1 MTRRRSMRNHGQQR
15 GVGMIELLIALVIVA
30 IGVLGV
36 SRAQLGMV
44 RANHNA
50 LLRAHANTLAY
61 DMADRLRADRVAARA
76 GAYDRALDDAVP
88 TGTTLTALELA
99 NWLGALG
106 TTLPAGTGGIARNGN
121 NLTVTVRW
129 DETRGQG
136 AAQIFTV
143 VTEL

>member
-1 MTRRRSMRNHGQQR
+1 MRSAGNKQR
-15 GVGMIELLIALVIVA
+15 GVGMIELLIALVVVA

-36 SRAQLGMV
+36 SRAQLAMV
-44 RANHNA
+44 KANHNA

-61 DMADRLRADRVAARA
+61 DMSDRLRADRVAARA
-76 GAYDRALDDAVP
+76 GAYDRTLDDGVP

-99 NWLGALG
+99 DWLGALA
-106 TTLPAGTGGIARNGN
+106 TTLPDGTGGIARAGD
-121 NLTVTVRW
+121 NLIVTVRW

-136 AAQIFTV
+136 AAQVFTV